1 MYSALSTRATD
12 LWAPSFLASMQH
24 VMLRLSSGVTPMKRS
39 APLTLASC
47 NKEMEPGEPHSV
59 RISTHEATL
68 LRRFC
73 CSSMRVTSWP
83 SLKRSL
89 AKWLPICPAPAI
101 TMRMGMSGRKG
112 ACENTKR
119 GAAEGARPRM
129 KAAVRGCG
137 RKRVSYGGDSA
148 AFRPLAGH
156 LFQSSVS
163 GGLQGVCLLVAG
175 GSFFFRLPVGGR
187 RSARSLC

>member
-1 MYSALSTRATD
+1 
-12 LWAPSFLASMQH
+12 
-24 VMLRLSSGVTPMKRS
+24 
-39 APLTLASC
+39 
-47 NKEMEPGEPHSV
+47 
-59 RISTHEATL
+59 
-68 LRRFC
+68 
-73 CSSMRVTSWP
+73 MRVTSWP

-137 RKRVSYGGDSA
+137 RKRVLHGGDSA
-148 AFRPLAGH
+148 SLSSARGAF
-156 LFQSSVS
+156 VS
-163 GGLQGVCLLVAG
+163 ILGERWAARCVPF
-175 GSFFFRLPVGGR
+175 GSRRVVFFRSPVGGR
-187 RSARSLC
+187 RSARSLCQTVGAAGAASAARKARAKLSPSIAQSLRCSPTLPCSMKRSGRPKRSTGT